1 MPIVRMGKYLS
12 GWKRNQSIALD
23 TRECGKQPPPL
34 HYRMKGD
41 AQMFRRKSGAVVAFS
56 EYGDPHGPPVFFCHG
71 WPSSRTMAELTDE
84 AARSVGL
91 RIISPDRP
99 GIRDS
104 KFDPNRTL
112 LDWPPL
118 LGELAAHLQIDKFKI
133 LAISGGAP
141 YAYAAAW
148 LLPER
153 VEAIA
158 VVSGAPPIAELRD
171 RSGLLTLYNRL
182 LALRRSRPGLLRV
195 LFQVARPFASMKV
208 PIRVRPLLLKIL
220 QPCDANVLRDAKS
233 FEACFE
239 SARQAWRSS
248 AAGVMIDADIYA
260 QPWGFSLEDVRVP
273 VRLWHGKK
281 DRTFSFRLAEEIAMR
296 LPNCEFHLVEGA
308 GHYSLP
314 IRQTHEILADLA
326 R

>member
-1 MPIVRMGKYLS
+1 MS
-12 GWKRNQSIALD
+12 GERQIFL
-23 TRECGKQPPPL
+23 REN
-34 HYRMKGD
+34 
-41 AQMFRRKSGAVVAFS
+41 GAAVAFS
-56 EYGDPHGPPVFFCHG
+56 EYGDPQGAPVFFCHG

-84 AARSVGL
+84 AARELGV

-118 LGELAAHLQIDKFKI
+118 LSEFAAHLQIDKFKV

-148 LLPER
+148 MIPER

-158 VVSGAPPIAELRD
+158 VVSGAPPIVELED
-171 RSGLLTLYNRL
+171 RSGMLRLYNRL
-182 LALRRSRPGLLRV
+182 LALRGSRPGLLRV
-195 LFQVARPFASMKV
+195 LFHIARPFASMKL
-208 PIRVRPLLLKIL
+208 PIRVRPLLLKVL
-220 QPCDANVLRDAKS
+220 QPCDANVLRDSKS

-248 AAGVMIDADIYA
+248 ATGVMTDAEIYA
-260 QPWGFSLEDVRVP
+260 NHWGFPLEEVRVP

-281 DRTFSFRLAEEIAMR
+281 DRTFSFRLAEQVATR
-296 LPNCEFHLVEGA
+296 LPNCEFHLVDDA

-314 IRQTHEILADLA
+314 IRHTYEILTDLM

>member
-1 MPIVRMGKYLS
+1 
-12 GWKRNQSIALD
+12 
-23 TRECGKQPPPL
+23 
-34 HYRMKGD
+34 MKGEG
-41 AQMFRRKSGAVVAFS
+41 QIFRRENGAVVAFS
-56 EYGDPHGPPVFFCHG
+56 EYGDPRGAPVFFCHG

-84 AARSVGL
+84 AARNLGL

-118 LGELAAHLQIDKFKI
+118 LRELAAHLQIDKFKI

-148 LLPER
+148 MIPER

-158 VVSGAPPIAELRD
+158 VVSGAPPIAELQD

-182 LALRRSRPGLLRV
+182 LALRGSRPGLLRF
-195 LFQVARPFASMKV
+195 LFHVARPFASMKV

-220 QPCDANVLRDAKS
+220 QPCDANVLRDTKS

-248 AAGVMIDADIYA
+248 AAGVMIDADILCA
-260 QPWGFSLEDVRVP
+260 TLGVF
-273 VRLWHGKK
+273 
-281 DRTFSFRLAEEIAMR
+281 
-296 LPNCEFHLVEGA
+296 A
-308 GHYSLP
+308 GRSARACP
-314 IRQTHEILADLA
+314 ALA
-326 R
+326 REKGPNLFLPSRGRDRDASPEL

>member
-1 MPIVRMGKYLS
+1 
-12 GWKRNQSIALD
+12 
-23 TRECGKQPPPL
+23 
-34 HYRMKGD
+34 MKGEGLI
-41 AQMFRRKSGAVVAFS
+41 FRRENGAVVAFS
-56 EYGDPHGPPVFFCHG
+56 EYGDPRGAPVFFCHG

-84 AARSVGL
+84 AARNLGL

-104 KFDPNRTL
+104 KFDPHRTL

-148 LLPER
+148 MIPDR
-153 VEAIA
+153 VQAIA
-158 VVSGAPPIAELRD
+158 VVSGAPPIAELQD

-182 LALRRSRPGLLRV
+182 LALRGSRPGLLRF

-208 PIRVRPLLLKIL
+208 PIRIRPLLLKIL

-260 QPWGFSLEDVRVP
+260 QPWGFSLEEVRVP

-281 DRTFSFRLAEEIAMR
+281 DRTFSFRLAEQIAGR
-296 LPNCEFHLVEGA
+296 LPNCEFHLVDGA

-314 IRQTHEILADLA
+314 IRHTHEILADLL

>member
-1 MPIVRMGKYLS
+1 MMGE
-12 GWKRNQSIALD
+12 GHI
-23 TRECGKQPPPL
+23 
-34 HYRMKGD
+34 
-41 AQMFRRKSGAVVAFS
+41 FRRENGAIVAFS
-56 EYGDPHGPPVFFCHG
+56 EYGDPRGAPVIFCHG

-84 AARSVGL
+84 AAGQLGL

-118 LGELAAHLQIDKFKI
+118 LLELAAYLQIDKFKV

-141 YAYAAAW
+141 YAYVAARMI
-148 LLPER
+148 PER

-158 VVSGAPPIAELRD
+158 VVSGAPPIAELQD
-171 RSGLLTLYNRL
+171 RSGLLTLYNRM
-182 LALRRSRPGLLRV
+182 LALRGSRPGLLRA
-195 LFQVARPFASMKV
+195 LFHIARPFASMKL

-248 AAGVMIDADIYA
+248 AVGVMTDAEIYA
-260 QPWGFSLEDVRVP
+260 QPWGFLLEEVGVP
-273 VRLWHGKK
+273 VRLWHGRK
-281 DRTFSFRLAEEIAMR
+281 DRTFSFGLAEQIAAR
-296 LPNCEFHLVEGA
+296 LPNCEFHLVEDA

-314 IRQTHEILADLA
+314 IRHIHKILADLMK
-326 R
+326 